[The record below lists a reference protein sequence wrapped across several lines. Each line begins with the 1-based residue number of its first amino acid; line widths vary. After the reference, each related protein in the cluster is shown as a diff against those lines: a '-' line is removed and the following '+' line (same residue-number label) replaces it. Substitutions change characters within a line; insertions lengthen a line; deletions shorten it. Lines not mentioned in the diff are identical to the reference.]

1 MESVS
6 HGHRRVSAPARV
18 RIGYEAS
25 CPVWLGA
32 IGPRLLR
39 LYMREA
45 DAVAARDGT
54 AGGVR
59 VAVGLRNGRADE
71 CVVAEDLR
79 PGPVHGSGDNGV
91 RTVFLTTGQEDWD
104 SRMGAADLKPL
115 VVAVDHDRAVQACR
129 SLPALRGVEVLP
141 VQELRDPGA
150 VGALLLGCAPQRAPD
165 VETVRSTIDRFP
177 GLRPVLFT
185 ADGAGS
191 ERWSDIVG
199 SGAVFFACSGWPEP
213 DRLGPLVVAALENAV
228 HRRAFR
234 ELVRP
239 QPENDDGFPAF
250 AWYDATILGERR
262 AAQSVLRDLAAQA
275 ERRMPEVSATVYAY
289 DDWAEV
295 LLGPHPLQQA
305 EEFAE
310 SAALGL
316 IAYAARTGTAVLEHR
331 VEDTVFFDPE
341 LDLVPGAGHALMA
354 VPIRDFVGTVFG
366 VLACHPSDAHD
377 HLRPELLRTAG
388 LLANEFAPPLATLRE
403 YDRLQ
408 GDVGADPSLFR
419 SEAIEEQRRSESPS
433 SILNVSERWGSW
445 IVGGMAALLLAFAG
459 FLIFG
464 TATEYAEGSAV
475 VHSRGR
481 IPVVA
486 NEAGTV
492 AGIRLAPGIPVVPG
506 DVIGTLYDHAELAE
520 VQRLEHEYEDALVR
534 LLRDPETPA
543 AGAGLAGL
551 RASSEQARAVLEERR
566 LIVPVAG
573 VLTDVRVRPG
583 ALVSPG
589 QTVATVGSAAPGFEI
604 VAAVPGNFR
613 PLLVSGLP
621 VVVELEQFLGSRFHL
636 DAREISP
643 EVISVGEAR
652 ALMGQLLPMAD
663 EGVALALVYADLPRV
678 LTSSSG
684 AEYPLYDGMR
694 GTVRIPV
701 REERF
706 IVTLWPAL
714 GRSR

>member
-1 MESVS
+1 MTDADY
-6 HGHRRVSAPARV
+6 RQVSARAELRVGDEAPIPA
-18 RIGYEAS
+18 
-25 CPVWLGA
+25 WLCA
-32 IGPRLLR
+32 IGPRRLR
-39 LYMREA
+39 LCVREA
-45 DAVAARDGT
+45 DAVAARDAAAEGARVA
-54 AGGVR
+54 AGGWTSR
-59 VAVGLRNGRADE
+59 RNDWVA
-71 CVVAEDLR
+71 AEDVRL
-79 PGPVHGSGDNGV
+79 GPVHGSGDNAV
-91 RTVFLTTGQEDWD
+91 RAVLLATGEEWD
-104 SRMGAADLKPL
+104 SGREAEDLPPV
-115 VVAVDHDRAVQACR
+115 VVAVDHEHAVQSCR
-129 SLPALRGVEVLP
+129 SLPALRGVKVLP
-141 VQELRDPGA
+141 VREVHDLGS
-150 VGALLLGCAPQRAPD
+150 VGTLLLGCAPDRAPD
-165 VETVRSTIDRFP
+165 VETVRATIDQFP
-177 GLRPVLFT
+177 GLRAVLF
-185 ADGAGS
+185 AAEGAGS
-191 ERWSDIVG
+191 ERWSDLVG
-199 SGAVFFACSGWPEP
+199 SGAVFFASSGWPEP
-213 DRLGPLVVAALENAV
+213 RRFAPLVAAAVENALF
-228 HRRAFR
+228 RRAFR

-239 QPENDDGFPAF
+239 RPETDDGFPAF

-262 AAQSVLRDLAAQA
+262 AAQGVLRDLAAQA
-275 ERRMPEVSATVYAY
+275 ERRMPEVTATVYGY

-295 LLGPHPLQQA
+295 LLGPHPLQQP

-316 IAYAARTGTAVLEHR
+316 IAYAARTGTAVLEHE

-341 LDLVPGAGHALMA
+341 LDLVPGAGRALMA

-366 VLACHPSDAHD
+366 VLACHPSDVHD
-377 HLRPELLRTAG
+377 DLRPELMRTAG

-408 GDVGADPSLFR
+408 GDVGVDRSLFR
-419 SEAIEEQRRSESPS
+419 SEALAEQRRSESPS

-492 AGIRLAPGIPVVPG
+492 AAIQLAPGTSVVPG

-534 LLRDPETPA
+534 LLRDPESPT

-551 RASSEQARAVLEERR
+551 RASSEQARAALEERQ
-566 LIVPVAG
+566 LIVPVSG

-589 QTVATVGSAAPGFEI
+589 QTVATVGSAGPGFEI

-613 PLLVSGLP
+613 PLLDSGLP
-621 VVVELEQFLGSRFHL
+621 VVAELEQFPGSRFHL
-636 DAREISP
+636 QAREVSP
-643 EVISVGEAR
+643 EVISVVEAR
-652 ALMGQLLPMAD
+652 ALMGQLLPTATED
-663 EGVALALVYADLPRV
+663 AALALVYADLPKV
-678 LTSSSG
+678 LVSSTGS
-684 AEYPLYDGMR
+684 EYSLYDGMR
-694 GTVRIPV
+694 GSVRIPV

-714 GRSR
+714 GRPQ

>member
-1 MESVS
+1 MKGMDSQWI
-6 HGHRRVSAPARV
+6 SAPAGV
-18 RIGYEAS
+18 RIRDEA
-25 CPVWLGA
+25 PFPAWLSA
-32 IGPRLLR
+32 IGLRELR
-39 LYMREA
+39 LCLREA
-45 DAVAARDGT
+45 DAVAVRDGA

-59 VAVGLRNGRADE
+59 IAVESATERVDDGVVADE
-71 CVVAEDLR
+71 LR
-79 PGPVHGSGDNGV
+79 LGPVHGSGDNAV
-91 RTVFLTTGQEDWD
+91 RTVFLTIGEESD
-104 SRMGAADLKPL
+104 SRIDTTGLPRV
-115 VVAVDHDRAVQACR
+115 VVAVDSELAVQACR
-129 SLPALRGVEVLP
+129 SLPGLRGLEVLP
-141 VQELRDPGA
+141 VSEVRDPGRIG
-150 VGALLLGCAPQRAPD
+150 VLLLGCAPQGVPNVD
-165 VETVRSTIDRFP
+165 TVRATIERLP
-177 GLRPVLFT
+177 GMRPVLF
-185 ADGAGS
+185 AGDGAGS
-191 ERWSDIVG
+191 ERWSELVG
-199 SGAVFFACSGWPEP
+199 SGAVFFAASGLP
-213 DRLGPLVVAALENAV
+213 DPNRLGPLVAAAVENAV
-228 HRRAFR
+228 FRRAFL
-234 ELVRP
+234 ELVRT
-239 QPENDDGFPAF
+239 QPEADDGFPAF

-262 AAQSVLRDLAAQA
+262 AAQGVLRDLAAQA
-275 ERRMPEVSATVYAY
+275 ERRIPELTATVYAY

-310 SAALGL
+310 SAARGL

-341 LDLVPGAGHALMA
+341 LDLVPGAGHALLA

-366 VLACHPSDAHD
+366 VLACHPSDVHD
-377 HLRPELLRTAG
+377 QLRQELMPIAG

-403 YDRLQ
+403 YERLQ
-408 GDVGADPSLFR
+408 GDVGADRSLFR
-419 SEAIEEQRRSESPS
+419 SEALAEQRRSESPS
-433 SILNVSERWGSW
+433 SILNVSERWGAW
-445 IVGGMAALLLAFAG
+445 IVGGMAALLLAFVG

-492 AGIRLAPGIPVVPG
+492 AAIQLAPGTPVVPG

-534 LLRDPETPA
+534 LLRDPESPT

-551 RASSEQARAVLEERR
+551 RASSERARAALEERQ
-566 LIVPVAG
+566 LIVPVSG
-573 VLTDVRVRPG
+573 MLTDVRVRPG

-589 QTVATVGSAAPGFEI
+589 QTVATVGSAGPGFEI

-613 PLLVSGLP
+613 PLLDPGLP
-621 VVVELEQFLGSRFHL
+621 VVAELEQFPGSRFHL
-636 DAREISP
+636 QAREISP

-652 ALMGQLLPMAD
+652 ALMGQLLPTAAD
-663 EGVALALVYADLPRV
+663 DTALALVYADLPEV
-678 LTSSSG
+678 LVSSTGS
-684 AEYPLYDGMR
+684 EYPLYDGMR
-694 GTVRIPV
+694 GSVRIPV

>member
-1 MESVS
+1 MRNADY
-6 HGHRRVSAPARV
+6 RRVSGRAELRVGDEAPFPA
-18 RIGYEAS
+18 
-25 CPVWLGA
+25 WLCGM
-32 IGPRLLR
+32 GPRLVR
-39 LYMREA
+39 VCVREA
-45 DAVAARDGT
+45 DAVAARDAA

-59 VAVGLRNGRADE
+59 IAVERAAERRGDGMVADE
-71 CVVAEDLR
+71 LR
-79 PGPVHGSGDNGV
+79 LGAVHGSGDNAV
-91 RTVFLTTGQEDWD
+91 RTVFLAIGEEWA
-104 SRMGAADLKPL
+104 SRMEVADLPPV
-115 VVAVDHDRAVQACR
+115 VVAVDHERPLQACR

-141 VQELRDPGA
+141 VREVRDPGA
-150 VGALLLGCAPQRAPD
+150 VGALLVGCAPQGAPN
-165 VETVRSTIDRFP
+165 VETVQATIVRFP
-177 GLRPVLFT
+177 GLRPVLFA

-191 ERWSDIVG
+191 DRWGDLVG
-199 SGAVFFACSGWPEP
+199 SGAVFFAASGWPEP
-213 DRLGPLVVAALENAV
+213 HRLEPLVAAAVENAV
-228 HRRAFR
+228 FRRAFR

-239 QPENDDGFPAF
+239 QPETDDGFPAF
-250 AWYDATILGERR
+250 AWYDATSLGERR
-262 AAQSVLRDLAAQA
+262 AAQSALRDLAAQA
-275 ERRMPEVSATVYAY
+275 ERRMPEVTATVYAY

-295 LLGPHPLQQA
+295 LLGPHPLQLP

-331 VEDTVFFDPE
+331 VEETVFFDPD
-341 LDLVPGAGHALMA
+341 LDLVPGAGRALIA
-354 VPIRDFVGTVFG
+354 VPIRDLVGTTFG
-366 VLACHPSDAHD
+366 VLACHPADAHD
-377 HLRPELLRTAG
+377 HLRPELARTAG

-408 GDVGADPSLFR
+408 GDAGADRSLFR

-445 IVGGMAALLLAFAG
+445 IVGGMAALLLAFAA
-459 FLIFG
+459 FLVFG
-464 TATEYAEGSAV
+464 KATEYAEGSAV

-481 IPVVA
+481 VPVVA

-492 AGIRLAPGIPVVPG
+492 AAIQLAPGTPVAPG

-520 VQRLEHEYEDALVR
+520 VQRLQHEYEDALVR
-534 LLRDPETPA
+534 LLRDPESPT

-551 RASSEQARAVLEERR
+551 RASSEQARAALEERQ

-589 QTVATVGSAAPGFEI
+589 QTVATVRSSSPGFEI

-613 PLLVSGLP
+613 PLLTSGLP
-621 VVVELEQFLGSRFHL
+621 VVVELEQFPGNRFHL
-636 DAREISP
+636 EAREISP
-643 EVISVGEAR
+643 EVISVAEAR
-652 ALMGQLLPMAD
+652 ALMGPLLPTGTED
-663 EGVALALVYADLPRV
+663 GALTLVYADLPELLVSR
-678 LTSSSG
+678 TG
-684 AEYPLYDGMR
+684 AEHPLYDGMR
-694 GTVRIPV
+694 GSVRIPV

-714 GRSR
+714 GRPR

>member
-1 MESVS
+1 MIDADY
-6 HGHRRVSAPARV
+6 RRVSAHAELRV
-18 RIGYEAS
+18 GDEA
-25 CPVWLGA
+25 PVQAWLCA
-32 IGPRLLR
+32 IGPRRLR
-39 LYMREA
+39 LCVREA
-45 DAVAARDGT
+45 DAVAARDAAVEG
-54 AGGVR
+54 AP
-59 VAVGLRNGRADE
+59 VAARGWTSRRNDWLA
-71 CVVAEDLR
+71 AEDLR
-79 PGPVHGSGDNGV
+79 LGPVHGSGDNAV
-91 RTVFLTTGQEDWD
+91 RAVFLATGEEWD
-104 SRMGAADLKPL
+104 SGKETADLPRV
-115 VVAVDHDRAVQACR
+115 VVAVDHERAVQVCR
-129 SLPALRGVEVLP
+129 SLPALRGVDVLA
-141 VQELRDPGA
+141 VQEVDDPAA
-150 VGALLLGCAPQRAPD
+150 VGALLVGCAPQRASD
-165 VETVRSTIDRFP
+165 VETVRETVDRLP
-177 GLRPVLFT
+177 GLRAVLFA

-191 ERWSDIVG
+191 ERWSDLVG
-199 SGAVFFACSGWPEP
+199 SGAVFFASSGWPELH
-213 DRLGPLVVAALENAV
+213 RLAPLVAAAVENAV
-228 HRRAFR
+228 FRRAFR

-239 QPENDDGFPAF
+239 QPETDDRFPAF

-262 AAQSVLRDLAAQA
+262 AAQGVLRDLAAQA
-275 ERRMPEVSATVYAY
+275 ERRMPEVTATVYAY

-295 LLGPHPLQQA
+295 LLGPHPLQQP

-316 IAYAARTGTAVLEHR
+316 IAYAARTGTALLEDR

-341 LDLVPGAGHALMA
+341 LDLVPGAGHALLA

-366 VLACHPSDAHD
+366 VLACHPAEAHD
-377 HLRPELLRTAG
+377 HLRPELMRTAG
-388 LLANEFAPPLATLRE
+388 LLANEFAPPLATLRQ

-408 GDVGADPSLFR
+408 GDAGVDRSLFR
-419 SEAIEEQRRSESPS
+419 SEAIAEQRRSESPS

-445 IVGGMAALLLAFAG
+445 IVGGMAALLLAFAA
-459 FLIFG
+459 FLMFG
-464 TATEYAEGSAV
+464 KATEYAEGRAV

-492 AGIRLAPGIPVVPG
+492 AAIRLAPGTPVAPG

-520 VQRLEHEYEDALVR
+520 VRRLEHEYEDALVR
-534 LLRDPETPA
+534 LLRDPESPT

-551 RASSEQARAVLEERR
+551 RASSEQARAALEERQ

-589 QTVATVGSAAPGFEI
+589 QTVATVGSAGPGFEI

-621 VVVELEQFLGSRFHL
+621 VVAELDQFPGSRFHL
-636 DAREISP
+636 EARDVSP
-643 EVISVGEAR
+643 EVISVTEAR
-652 ALMGQLLPMAD
+652 ALLGHLLPTAAED
-663 EGVALALVYADLPRV
+663 AALALVYADLPEV
-678 LTSSSG
+678 LVSSTGS
-684 AEYPLYDGMR
+684 EYPLYDGMR
-694 GTVRIPV
+694 GSVRIPV

>member
-1 MESVS
+1 MTVVDD
-6 HGHRRVSAPARV
+6 RRVSAHAELRV
-18 RIGYEAS
+18 GDEFPFRA
-25 CPVWLGA
+25 WLCA
-32 IGPRLLR
+32 VGPRLLR
-39 LYMREA
+39 LCLREA
-45 DAVAARDGT
+45 DAVAARDGA

-59 VAVGLRNGRADE
+59 IAVEPAPERGDDWMVVGELR
-71 CVVAEDLR
+71 L
-79 PGPVHGSGDNGV
+79 GPVHGSGDNAV
-91 RTVFLTTGQEDWD
+91 RTVFLTTGEGEWG
-104 SRMGAADLKPL
+104 SGLEATDLPPV
-115 VVAVDHDRAVQACR
+115 VVAVDHERALTVCR
-129 SLPALRGVEVLP
+129 SLPALRGIEVLHAR
-141 VQELRDPGA
+141 ELHDPGV
-150 VGALLLGCAPQRAPD
+150 VGALLLGCAPEEAPD
-165 VETVRSTIDRFP
+165 VETVRTAIDRFP
-177 GLRPVLFT
+177 GLRPVLF
-185 ADGAGS
+185 AVDGAGS
-191 ERWSDIVG
+191 ERWSDLVG
-199 SGAVFFACSGWPEP
+199 SGAVFFAASGWPEP
-213 DRLGPLVVAALENAV
+213 DRLGPVVVAALENAV
-228 HRRAFR
+228 FRRAFR

-239 QPENDDGFPAF
+239 RPQTDNRFPVF
-250 AWYDATILGERR
+250 AWYDATSLGERR
-262 AAQSVLRDLAAQA
+262 AAQGVLRDLAAQA
-275 ERRMPEVSATVYAY
+275 ERRMPEVTATVYAY

-295 LLGPHPLQQA
+295 LLGPHPVQQP

-366 VLACHPSDAHD
+366 VLACHPADAHD
-377 HLRPELLRTAG
+377 HLRPELMRTAG

-408 GDVGADPSLFR
+408 GDAGADPSLFR
-419 SEAIEEQRRSESPS
+419 SEAIEEQRRSDSPS

-445 IVGGMAALLLAFAG
+445 IVGGLAALLLAFAA

-486 NEAGTV
+486 NETGTV
-492 AGIRLAPGIPVVPG
+492 AAIHLPPGTPVAPG

-534 LLRDPETPA
+534 LLRDPESPT

-551 RASSEQARAVLEERR
+551 RASSEQARAALEERQ
-566 LIVPVAG
+566 LIVPVEG

-589 QTVATVGSAAPGFEI
+589 QTVATVGSAGPGFEI

-613 PLLVSGLP
+613 PLLASGLP
-621 VVVELEQFLGSRFHL
+621 VVAELEQFPGSRFHL
-636 DAREISP
+636 QARQISP
-643 EVISVGEAR
+643 EVISPAEAR
-652 ALMGQLLPMAD
+652 ALMGQLLPTAAED
-663 EGVALALVYADLPRV
+663 AALALVYADLPEV
-678 LTSSSG
+678 LVSSTGS
-684 AEYPLYDGMR
+684 EYPLFDGMR
-694 GTVRIPV
+694 GSVRIPV

-714 GRSR
+714 GRSQ

>member
-1 MESVS
+1 MMDAE
-6 HGHRRVSAPARV
+6 HRRVSARAELRVGDEAPVPA
-18 RIGYEAS
+18 
-25 CPVWLGA
+25 WLCA
-32 IGPRLLR
+32 IGPRRLR
-39 LYMREA
+39 LCVPEA
-45 DAVAARDGT
+45 DAVAARDAAAEG
-54 AGGVR
+54 AP
-59 VAVGLRNGRADE
+59 VAARGWTILRNE
-71 CVVAEDLR
+71 WVAAENLR
-79 PGPVHGSGDNGV
+79 LGPVHGSGDNAV
-91 RTVFLTTGQEDWD
+91 RAVFLATGEDWD
-104 SRMGAADLKPL
+104 SGRETADMPPV
-115 VVAVDHDRAVQACR
+115 VVAVDHEQALQVCR
-129 SLPALRGVEVLP
+129 SLPALRGVEVLA
-141 VQELRDPGA
+141 VQEVRDPTA
-150 VGALLLGCAPQRAPD
+150 VGALLVGCAPQRMPD
-165 VETVRSTIDRFP
+165 VEAVRDTIDRLP
-177 GLRPVLFT
+177 GLRAVLFS

-191 ERWSDIVG
+191 ERWSDLVG
-199 SGAVFFACSGWPEP
+199 SGAVFFASSGWPELH
-213 DRLGPLVVAALENAV
+213 RLAPLVAAAIENAV
-228 HRRAFR
+228 SRRAFR

-239 QPENDDGFPAF
+239 QPETDDRFPAF

-262 AAQSVLRDLAAQA
+262 AAQAVLRDLAAQA
-275 ERRMPEVSATVYAY
+275 ERRMPEVTATVYAY

-295 LLGPHPLQQA
+295 LLGPHPLQQP

-366 VLACHPSDAHD
+366 VLACHPADPHD
-377 HLRPELLRTAG
+377 HFRPELARTAG

-403 YDRLQ
+403 YDRLH
-408 GDVGADPSLFR
+408 GDAGADRSLFR

-445 IVGGMAALLLAFAG
+445 IVGGMAALLLGFAA

-492 AGIRLAPGIPVVPG
+492 AAIRLEVGTTVAPG

-534 LLRDPETPA
+534 LLRDPADPTV
-543 AGAGLAGL
+543 GTGLAAL
-551 RASSEQARAVLEERR
+551 RGASEQALAALEERQ

-589 QTVATVGSAAPGFEI
+589 QTVATVGSAGPGFEI

-613 PLLVSGLP
+613 PLLDSGLP
-621 VVVELEQFLGSRFHL
+621 VVAELEQFPGNRFHL
-636 DAREISP
+636 QAREISP
-643 EVISVGEAR
+643 EVISVAEAR
-652 ALMGQLLPMAD
+652 ALMGQLLPTATED
-663 EGVALALVYADLPRV
+663 AALALVYADLPEV
-678 LTSSSG
+678 LVSSTGS
-684 AEYPLYDGMR
+684 EYLLYDGMR
-694 GTVRIPV
+694 GSVRIPV

-714 GRSR
+714 GRNR

>member
-1 MESVS
+1 MMDAE
-6 HGHRRVSAPARV
+6 HRRVSLRAELRVGDEAPVPA
-18 RIGYEAS
+18 
-25 CPVWLGA
+25 WLCV
-32 IGPRLLR
+32 IGPRRLR
-39 LYMREA
+39 LCVREA
-45 DAVAARDGT
+45 DAVAARDAAAEG
-54 AGGVR
+54 AR
-59 VAVGLRNGRADE
+59 VAARGWTSRRNDWVAAD
-71 CVVAEDLR
+71 DLR
-79 PGPVHGSGDNGV
+79 LGPVHGSGDNAV
-91 RTVFLTTGQEDWD
+91 RAVFLATREEWD
-104 SRMGAADLKPL
+104 SGREAADLPRV
-115 VVAVDHDRAVQACR
+115 VVAVDHEQAVPVCR
-129 SLPALRGVEVLP
+129 SLPALRGIEVLT
-141 VQELRDPGA
+141 VQEVRDPAA
-150 VGALLLGCAPQRAPD
+150 VGALLVGCAPQGTLD
-165 VETVRSTIDRFP
+165 VETVRATIARLP
-177 GLRPVLFT
+177 GLRPVLFA

-191 ERWSDIVG
+191 ERWSDLVG
-199 SGAVFFACSGWPEP
+199 SGAAFFASSGWPEP
-213 DRLGPLVVAALENAV
+213 HRLAPLVAAAVENAV
-228 HRRAFR
+228 FRRAFR

-239 QPENDDGFPAF
+239 RPDTDDRFPAF

-262 AAQSVLRDLAAQA
+262 AAQSALRDLAAQA
-275 ERRMPEVSATVYAY
+275 ERRMPEVTATVFAY

-295 LLGPHPLQQA
+295 LLGPHPLQQP

-341 LDLVPGAGHALMA
+341 LDVVPGTGHALLA

-366 VLACHPSDAHD
+366 VLACHPSDVHD
-377 HLRPELLRTAG
+377 QLRPELMLIAG

-403 YDRLQ
+403 YERLQ
-408 GDVGADPSLFR
+408 GDVGADRSLFR
-419 SEAIEEQRRSESPS
+419 SEALAEQRRSESPS
-433 SILNVSERWGSW
+433 SILNVSERWGAW

-492 AGIRLAPGIPVVPG
+492 AAIQLAPGTPVAPG

-534 LLRDPETPA
+534 LLRDPESPT

-551 RASSEQARAVLEERR
+551 RASSEQARAALEERQ
-566 LIVPVAG
+566 LIVPVSG
-573 VLTDVRVRPG
+573 VLTDVRVRAG

-589 QTVATVGSAAPGFEI
+589 QTVATVGSAGPGFEI

-613 PLLVSGLP
+613 PLLDSGLP
-621 VVVELEQFLGSRFHL
+621 VVAELEQFPSSRFHL
-636 DAREISP
+636 QAREISP

-652 ALMGQLLPMAD
+652 ALMGELLLTAAED
-663 EGVALALVYADLPRV
+663 TALALVYADLPEV
-678 LTSSSG
+678 LVSSTGS
-684 AEYPLYDGMR
+684 EYPLYDGMR
-694 GTVRIPV
+694 GSVRIPV

>member
-1 MESVS
+1 MDGL
-6 HGHRRVSAPARV
+6 HLRKVSAPARV
-18 RIGYEAS
+18 RIGDEAPCS
-25 CPVWLGA
+25 AWLSA
-32 IGPRLLR
+32 IGTRRLR
-39 LYMREA
+39 LCFREA
-45 DAVAARDGT
+45 DAVAARDGA
-54 AGGVR
+54 AGGARITVEPWPER
-59 VAVGLRNGRADE
+59 GERWVGAEELR
-71 CVVAEDLR
+71 L
-79 PGPVHGSGDNGV
+79 GPVHGSGDNAV
-91 RTVFLTTGQEDWD
+91 RTVFLMMEEEDWD
-104 SRMGAADLKPL
+104 SRMEAADLPP
-115 VVAVDHDRAVQACR
+115 VVLAVDHERGVQVCR
-129 SLPALRGVEVLP
+129 SLPALRGAEVLP
-141 VQELRDPGA
+141 APEVRDPGS

-165 VETVRSTIDRFP
+165 VERVRATIDRFRW
-177 GLRPVLFT
+177 LRPVLFA
-185 ADGAGS
+185 ADGASS
-191 ERWSDIVG
+191 EHWSDLVG
-199 SGAVFFACSGWPEP
+199 SGAVFFACSGWPESN
-213 DRLGPLVVAALENAV
+213 RLVPLVTAAVENAIF
-228 HRRAFR
+228 RRAFR

-239 QPENDDGFPAF
+239 QPTNDGFPAF

-262 AAQSVLRDLAAQA
+262 AAQGVLMDLAVQA
-275 ERRMPEVSATVYAY
+275 ERRMPGVTATVYAY

-316 IAYAARTGTAVLEHR
+316 IAYVARTGTAVLEHR

-341 LDLVPGAGHALMA
+341 LDVVPGAGHALMA

-366 VLACHPSDAHD
+366 VLACHPSDAHG
-377 HLRPELLRTAG
+377 HLRPELARTAG

-408 GDVGADPSLFR
+408 GDVGADRSLFR
-419 SEAIEEQRRSESPS
+419 SEAIEEQGRSESPS

-445 IVGGMAALLLAFAG
+445 IIGGMAALLLAFAA

-464 TATEYAEGSAV
+464 KATEYAEGGAV

-492 AGIRLAPGIPVVPG
+492 AAIQLAPGTAVAPG

-534 LLRDPETPA
+534 LLRDPASPT
-543 AGAGLAGL
+543 AGAGLAAL
-551 RASSEQARAVLEERR
+551 RGASEQARTALEERQ

-589 QTVATVGSAAPGFEI
+589 QTVATVGTTGPGFEI

-621 VVVELEQFLGSRFHL
+621 VVVELEQFPGNRLHL
-636 DAREISP
+636 EARAISP

-652 ALMGQLLPMAD
+652 ALMGQLMPTSSEDA
-663 EGVALALVYADLPRV
+663 ALALVYADLPEV
-678 LTSSSG
+678 LESRGG
-684 AEYPLYDGMR
+684 AEYRLYDGMR
-694 GTVRIPV
+694 GSVRIPV

-714 GRSR
+714 GRRPQ

>member
-1 MESVS
+1 MMD
-6 HGHRRVSAPARV
+6 GDYRRVSARAEVRV
-18 RIGYEAS
+18 RDEE
-25 CPVWLGA
+25 PVPAWLCA
-32 IGPRLLR
+32 IGPRGLR
-39 LYMREA
+39 LCVREA
-45 DAVAARDGT
+45 DAVAARDAAAVGT
-54 AGGVR
+54 P
-59 VAVGLRNGRADE
+59 VAVGGWTGRHSDWTAA
-71 CVVAEDLR
+71 VDLR
-79 PGPVHGSGDNGV
+79 LGSAHGSGDNAI
-91 RTVFLTTGQEDWD
+91 RAVFLATGKEWD
-104 SRMGAADLKPL
+104 SGREAAALPPVVVAAD
-115 VVAVDHDRAVQACR
+115 HEQAVQVCL

-141 VQELRDPGA
+141 VEEVRDSGS
-150 VGALLLGCAPQRAPD
+150 VGALLLGCTPDRAPD
-165 VETVRSTIDRFP
+165 VETVRATIERLP
-177 GLRPVLFT
+177 GLRAVLFA

-191 ERWSDIVG
+191 ERWSELVS
-199 SGAVFFACSGWPEP
+199 SGAVFFASSGWPEP
-213 DRLGPLVVAALENAV
+213 HRLAPLVAAAVENAV
-228 HRRAFR
+228 FRRAFR

-239 QPENDDGFPAF
+239 RPETDDRFPAF

-262 AAQSVLRDLAAQA
+262 AAQGVLRDLAAQA
-275 ERRMPEVSATVYAY
+275 ERRMPELTATVYAY

-295 LLGPHPLQQA
+295 LLGPHPLQRP

-316 IAYAARTGTAVLEHR
+316 IAYAARTGTAVMEDR

-341 LDLVPGAGHALMA
+341 LDLVPGAGHALIA

-366 VLACHPSDAHD
+366 VLACHPSDVQD
-377 HLRPELLRTAG
+377 HLRPELMPTAG

-408 GDVGADPSLFR
+408 GDVGVDRSLFR
-419 SEAIEEQRRSESPS
+419 SEAIAEQRRSESPS

-445 IVGGMAALLLAFAG
+445 IVGGMAALLLGFAA

-464 TATEYAEGSAV
+464 KATEYAEGSAV

-492 AGIRLAPGIPVVPG
+492 AAIGLVPGTPVAPG

-520 VQRLEHEYEDALVR
+520 VRRLEHEYEDALVR
-534 LLRDPETPA
+534 LLRDPENPA

-551 RASSEQARAVLEERR
+551 RASSEQARAALEERQ
-566 LIVPVAG
+566 LIVPVVG

-589 QTVATVGSAAPGFEI
+589 QTVATVGAAGPGFEI

-613 PLLVSGLP
+613 PLLDSGLP
-621 VVVELEQFLGSRFHL
+621 VVAELEQFPGSRFHL
-636 DAREISP
+636 QAREISP
-643 EVISVGEAR
+643 EVISVAEAR
-652 ALMGQLLPMAD
+652 ALMGQLLPTATED
-663 EGVALALVYADLPRV
+663 AALALVYADLPEV
-678 LTSSSG
+678 LVSSTG
-684 AEYPLYDGMR
+684 TEYPLYDGMR
-694 GTVRIPV
+694 GSVRIPV

-714 GRSR
+714 GRNR